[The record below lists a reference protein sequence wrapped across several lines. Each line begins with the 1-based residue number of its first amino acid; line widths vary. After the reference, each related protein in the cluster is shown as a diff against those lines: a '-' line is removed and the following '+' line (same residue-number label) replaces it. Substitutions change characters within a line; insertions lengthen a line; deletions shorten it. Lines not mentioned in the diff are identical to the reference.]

1 MKIFSSNLL
10 SIFSNLEVKHVLR
23 RKYTGGK
30 IQVFWDIFFDG
41 KNSKKV
47 SLLPNLL
54 VRQIVAN
61 FVKTI
66 NHYTYGT
73 NQL

>member
-1 MKIFSSNLL
+1 MFYDANILDGISEYFGTIFL
-10 SIFSNLEVKHVLR
+10 IE
-23 RKYTGGK
+23 
-30 IQVFWDIFFDG
+30 

-73 NQL
+73 NQLRSI